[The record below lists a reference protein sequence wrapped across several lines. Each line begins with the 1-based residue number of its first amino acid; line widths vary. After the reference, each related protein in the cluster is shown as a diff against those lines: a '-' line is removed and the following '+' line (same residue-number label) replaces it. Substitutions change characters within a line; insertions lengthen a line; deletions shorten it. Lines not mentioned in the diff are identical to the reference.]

1 MQFDKHNKPI
11 GARRLYLA
19 SQHSFRAL
27 KWLALHEAAF
37 RQELILLGATGLL
50 ILFSDLSPAK
60 NAALLTSVLLVMLA
74 EIINTGIE
82 ATIDRISLD
91 LHPLSGLAKDL
102 GSAAVSVAMLIAVII
117 WLAVWLS

>member
-37 RQELILLGATGLL
+37 RQELILL
-50 ILFSDLSPAK
+50 
-60 NAALLTSVLLVMLA
+60 
-74 EIINTGIE
+74 
-82 ATIDRISLD
+82 
-91 LHPLSGLAKDL
+91 
-102 GSAAVSVAMLIAVII
+102 
-117 WLAVWLS
+117 